1 MTAVDL
7 YKQLKEGKITES
19 KFLYEVRRDNNLP
32 FITNLTSFKDA
43 EQMLKNRSIIQ
54 EWAKD
59 DKEVI
64 AIIDKLNPYR
74 FKRAMYAELGKL
86 GDVDEPTYI
95 KVRAKVAKKMAS
107 DPMAY
112 REEEFMNSKDIEKQD
127 AKRQMQ
133 PVSKGLKHE
142 GQAMTKIKGQESLKA
157 QHAPKTENKKGK
169 PKGVKELTYH
179 AKKAKGIAEIM
190 PETKKEKIVESL
202 FGSLFK
208 KKVKLT
214 EDTHHRFGI
223 GQAVPLPEKDRK
235 AFGCDHGTVKDIKG
249 GTLYLELEVTDEQ
262 GQPIE
267 ISRQVNVIEHEMGGR
282 VEEHKEPVKE
292 PVINSHG
299 DTFTTGQEVKDEK
312 GKKVRIDGFKKD
324 RYGKVEALIKASTGM
339 FYQGVNIDGLTSIK
353 SEVEEVKEP
362 KMTKQDKL
370 KELFKKLKEASKKN
384 LGEGKKKR
392 KTIEE
397 DDNQSQTG
405 VPQVSVDDKT
415 TQQKLKQQTKPFI
428 IYKQ

>member
-1 MTAVDL
+1 M
-7 YKQLKEGKITES
+7 
-19 KFLYEVRRDNNLP
+19 
-32 FITNLTSFKDA
+32 
-43 EQMLKNRSIIQ
+43 
-54 EWAKD
+54 
-59 DKEVI
+59 
-64 AIIDKLNPYR
+64 
-74 FKRAMYAELGKL
+74 
-86 GDVDEPTYI
+86 
-95 KVRAKVAKKMAS
+95 
-107 DPMAY
+107 
-112 REEEFMNSKDIEKQD
+112 
-127 AKRQMQ
+127 
-133 PVSKGLKHE
+133 
-142 GQAMTKIKGQESLKA
+142 
-157 QHAPKTENKKGK
+157 
-169 PKGVKELTYH
+169 
-179 AKKAKGIAEIM
+179 
-190 PETKKEKIVESL
+190 
-202 FGSLFK
+202 
-208 KKVKLT
+208 
-214 EDTHHRFGI
+214 
-223 GQAVPLPEKDRK
+223 PEKDRK

-415 TQQKLKQQTKPFI
+415 TQQKLKQQKKPFI